1 MDVLAFADAAAFA
14 EQVGP
19 VIERYPAFASILA
32 TNLDQSIHRPDDDAR
47 WFLIRDGE
55 QAIGAAMHTTGFGL
69 FLTPLPDR
77 GAGAAT
83 SVLVEALQRAG
94 VRPSVVNVPRGLTE
108 PFLDVWEQRTG
119 VKGRL
124 TASSRLYE
132 IESPPAPPTAG
143 GTARLGSAADL
154 DVASR
159 WTQEF
164 HQEADP
170 GRPPIDAERAVRR
183 RLARGRLLFWDHD
196 GRPVSMAGVGRP
208 IAGVARI
215 GGVYTAKPHRRQG
228 FGAAVTVAA
237 TRQGFDD
244 GADRCVLYADLANP
258 TSNGIYQAIGYRP
271 IGDNATITFDVSRR

>member
-1 MDVLAFADAAAFA
+1 MDVFAFTDAAAFA

-19 VIERYPAFASILA
+19 VIDRYPAFASILA

-47 WFLIRDGE
+47 WFLIRDGGRP
-55 QAIGAAMHTTGFGL
+55 IGAAMYTIGFGL
-69 FLTPLPDR
+69 FLTPVPDQA
-77 GAGAAT
+77 AGAAT
-83 SVLVEALQRAG
+83 SALVEALGRAG
-94 VRPSVVNVPRGLTE
+94 VAPSVVNVPLGLMR
-108 PFLDVWEQRTG
+108 PFIDAWEHRTG
-119 VKGRL
+119 VTGRL

-132 IESPPAPPTAG
+132 IESPPPLPTAG

-154 DVASR
+154 DLAAR

-170 GRPPIDAERAVRR
+170 GRPPIDAHRVVRR

-196 GRPVSMAGVGRP
+196 GRPVSMAGVSRP

-215 GGVYTAKPHRRQG
+215 GGVYTAKPHRRNG

-244 GADRCVLYADLANP
+244 GANRCMLYADLANP
-258 TSNGIYQAIGYRP
+258 TSNGIYQALGFRP
-271 IGDNATITFDVSRR
+271 IGDGVTITL